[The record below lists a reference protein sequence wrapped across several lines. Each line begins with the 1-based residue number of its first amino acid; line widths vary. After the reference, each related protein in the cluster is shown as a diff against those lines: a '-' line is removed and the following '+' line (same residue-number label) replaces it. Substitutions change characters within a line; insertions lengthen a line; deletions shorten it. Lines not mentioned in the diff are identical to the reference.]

1 MHAVDRPLA
10 CSQVRMISADGKL
23 IISFCSEDLI
33 TAFSLFIVT
42 ALPAVNF
49 AVEAVCF
56 PFAPDDSSRS

>member
-1 MHAVDRPLA
+1 MLCCIVQA
-10 CSQVRMISADGKL
+10 S
-23 IISFCSEDLI
+23 
-33 TAFSLFIVT
+33 AFSLFIVT